1 MEIKHK
7 QVTKEDIDAFL
18 AGNDPM
24 EHIIKIE
31 CGYDENKVSI
41 IYRNEEGKKRI
52 KRDYFK
58 PFVWCNERTAKSL
71 YGGDR
76 ATLKVNMER
85 YNLGCKKLRTER
97 NDGTIPERMEH
108 GYKFMFYAKGA
119 MCYNE
124 FMKFFDDGGIPIY
137 KDKDDGTKPYI
148 AVSPVEQYMI
158 QTGKRMFKGYDNYD
172 DLVRLE
178 WDLETEGLDPNKDAI
193 SQIGIR
199 TNKGYE
205 KIITIDG
212 EGNEKLKNEFNAIL
226 EFFNIIKELQPDVI
240 TGHNTENFDWNFINV
255 RLQLRN
261 LSLKNVTNGLFPRGI
276 YKKKKQ
282 QVLKLGGEMEYYYPT
297 IMWGYNITDSLFA
310 VRRAQ
315 AIDSNMK
322 SATLKYVTKYSGIA
336 KKNRVYVPGK
346 IINKTWEDEN
356 YDYAFNDDN
365 GNWFKISD
373 RIDKITIDSLDN
385 IIDNK
390 TGEKFERVT
399 GRYIVQR
406 YLLDDLWETDKVELR
421 YNESNYLVGKMLPVS
436 FEKVCTMGTAAIW
449 KYIMLAWSY
458 EHNLAIPQLIQRK
471 PFTGG
476 LSRLLSVGWVNNI
489 VKLDYNSLYP
499 SIILTFGI
507 RSEIDVMDVMSAL
520 LNYILTQR
528 EYYKGLKGKYGKEA
542 DALKEKLS
550 QLIDDAEKEATKNAI
565 ANAKQLKSRN
575 DKMQL
580 PLKIVGNGFF
590 GSYGSGSVFP
600 HSDIVC
606 AEETT
611 CTGRQMLR
619 LMISH
624 FTNIGY
630 TPIVGDTDGFN
641 FQKPK
646 VFRYTKDNP
655 YVGLGLGRNVTK
667 GKEYVDVDAD
677 VAEFEDTFLNE
688 AYNGGVLKNGL
699 GVDEYCDA
707 CIQFSRK
714 NYADLMPDGSIKLVG
729 NSIKSKK
736 MPKYIEKFLD
746 KGIRLLLEGNG
757 KEFLEYYYDYVEK
770 IYNLQIP
777 LKDIATV
784 GKIKTS
790 IETYKQNCKQLTA
803 AGTKKARQAWYEL
816 AIKEDL
822 NVNMGDTIYYINT
835 GNKKSS
841 SDVQR
846 ITKYFAIVD
855 GQEIDVTKELVRK
868 YNKAKKETPDKMT
881 DKNTGKWIK
890 KEVFGKE
897 LYGNSFRDEDEI
909 IFNCIL
915 LPNNIVEDED
925 DHFCDDSFEYNVDKY
940 VDMFNKRIRPLL
952 VCFSKDIRT
961 RINEKGKSVDN
972 ILISKPEDRKQFTD
986 DECKLVAGEPYN
998 LTDQDT
1004 YEQLMTMEDKE
1015 IKFWLSVD
1023 KKPPYT
1029 EECGMNWEEIKQDY
1043 LERMEI
1049 LKKEGIRDE
1058 VERYNEIIDNLK
1070 QSDVDNFIEE
1080 GIIPDSILK
1089 LVDEDNDTNNFVSRK
1104 YGVVIG
1110 NIFDIIDKNFDKET
1124 DDE

>member
-1 MEIKHK
+1 MVNNYK

-18 AGNDPM
+18 AGSDPM

-119 MCYNE
+119 MSYNE
-124 FMKFFDDGGIPIY
+124 FMKFFDNGGIPIY

-178 WDLETEGLDPNKDAI
+178 WDLETEGLDPHKDAI

-205 KIITIDG
+205 KIITVAG

-226 EFFNIIKELQPDVI
+226 EFFNIIKEIQPDVI

-261 LSLKNVTNGLFPRGI
+261 LDLKNVTNGLFPRGI

-356 YDYAFNDDN
+356 YDYAFNDNN

-550 QLIDDAEKEATKNAI
+550 QLIDEAEKEATKNAI

-630 TPIVGDTDGFN
+630 TPIVGDSFTGDTPLFIKYN
-641 FQKPK
+641 DTNLIDIKPIK
-646 VFRYTKDNP
+646 ELIDEKQIQID
-655 YVGLGLGRNVTK
+655 GLGREYDYSPKSYKVLCRSGWVEPDYIYRHKTDKPIYTVEDGEMMVEVTEDHSLFNDK
-667 GKEYVDVDAD
+667 QEKIKPTELNSNSKLEY
-677 VAEFEDTFLNE
+677 
-688 AYNGGVLKNGL
+688 YNGDIFTDFNTLSDNDNVSDTWLWLLNAKI
-699 GVDEYCDA
+699 D
-707 CIQFSRK
+707 
-714 NYADLMPDGSIKLVG
+714 IK
-729 NSIKSKK
+729 
-736 MPKYIEKFLD
+736 
-746 KGIRLLLEGNG
+746 
-757 KEFLEYYYDYVEK
+757 KEFLKSVQIDKYKDNKVMLAK
-770 IYNLQIP
+770 IQFIQNCV
-777 LKDIATV
+777 K
-784 GKIKTS
+784 KIKT
-790 IETYKQNCKQLTA
+790 
-803 AGTKKARQAWYEL
+803 
-816 AIKEDL
+816 
-822 NVNMGDTIYYINT
+822 
-835 GNKKSS
+835 
-841 SDVQR
+841 
-846 ITKYFAIVD
+846 VD
-855 GQEIDVTKELVRK
+855 
-868 YNKAKKETPDKMT
+868 
-881 DKNTGKWIK
+881 
-890 KEVFGKE
+890 
-897 LYGNSFRDEDEI
+897 
-909 IFNCIL
+909 
-915 LPNNIVEDED
+915 
-925 DHFCDDSFEYNVDKY
+925 
-940 VDMFNKRIRPLL
+940 
-952 VCFSKDIRT
+952 
-961 RINEKGKSVDN
+961 
-972 ILISKPEDRKQFTD
+972 
-986 DECKLVAGEPYN
+986 
-998 LTDQDT
+998 
-1004 YEQLMTMEDKE
+1004 
-1015 IKFWLSVD
+1015 
-1023 KKPPYT
+1023 
-1029 EECGMNWEEIKQDY
+1029 
-1043 LERMEI
+1043 
-1049 LKKEGIRDE
+1049 
-1058 VERYNEIIDNLK
+1058 
-1070 QSDVDNFIEE
+1070 
-1080 GIIPDSILK
+1080 
-1089 LVDEDNDTNNFVSRK
+1089 
-1104 YGVVIG
+1104 
-1110 NIFDIIDKNFDKET
+1110 
-1124 DDE
+1124 

>member
-1 MEIKHK
+1 MVNNYK

-18 AGNDPM
+18 AGSDPM

-119 MCYNE
+119 MTYNE
-124 FMKFFDDGGIPIY
+124 FMKFFDNGGIPIY

-178 WDLETEGLDPNKDAI
+178 WDLETEGLDPHKDAI

-205 KIITIDG
+205 KIITVAG
-212 EGNEKLKNEFNAIL
+212 EGNEKLKNEFNAII
-226 EFFNIIKELQPDVI
+226 EFFNIIKEIQPDVI

-261 LSLKNVTNGLFPRGI
+261 LDLRNITNGLFPRGI

-356 YDYAFNDDN
+356 YDYAFNDNN

-449 KYIMLAWSY
+449 KYIMFAWSY

-476 LSRLLSVGWVNNI
+476 LSRLLRVGYAPKI

-499 SIILTFGI
+499 SIILTYGI
-507 RSEIDVMDVMSAL
+507 RSDIDVMDVMSAL

-550 QLIDDAEKEATKNAI
+550 TLSDTVEIEAIKNAI
-565 ANAKQLKSRN
+565 AKAKQLKSRN
-575 DKMQL
+575 DKMQF
-580 PLKIVGNGFF
+580 PLKTVGNAFF
-590 GSYGSGSVFP
+590 GSCGSGSVFP

-630 TPIVGDTDGFN
+630 TPIVGDSFTGDTPLFIKYN
-641 FQKPK
+641 NTNLIDIKPIK
-646 VFRYTKDNP
+646 ELIDEKQIQID
-655 YVGLGLGRNVTK
+655 GLGREYDYSPKSYKVLCRSGWVEPDYIYRHKTDKPIYTVEDGEMMVEVTEDHSLFNDK
-667 GKEYVDVDAD
+667 QEKIKPTELNSNSKLEY
-677 VAEFEDTFLNE
+677 
-688 AYNGGVLKNGL
+688 YNGDIFTDFNTLSDNDNVSDTWLWLLNAKI
-699 GVDEYCDA
+699 D
-707 CIQFSRK
+707 
-714 NYADLMPDGSIKLVG
+714 IK
-729 NSIKSKK
+729 
-736 MPKYIEKFLD
+736 
-746 KGIRLLLEGNG
+746 
-757 KEFLEYYYDYVEK
+757 KEFLKSVQIDKYKDNKVMLAK
-770 IYNLQIP
+770 IQFIQNCV
-777 LKDIATV
+777 K
-784 GKIKTS
+784 KIKT
-790 IETYKQNCKQLTA
+790 
-803 AGTKKARQAWYEL
+803 
-816 AIKEDL
+816 
-822 NVNMGDTIYYINT
+822 
-835 GNKKSS
+835 
-841 SDVQR
+841 
-846 ITKYFAIVD
+846 VD
-855 GQEIDVTKELVRK
+855 
-868 YNKAKKETPDKMT
+868 
-881 DKNTGKWIK
+881 
-890 KEVFGKE
+890 
-897 LYGNSFRDEDEI
+897 
-909 IFNCIL
+909 
-915 LPNNIVEDED
+915 
-925 DHFCDDSFEYNVDKY
+925 
-940 VDMFNKRIRPLL
+940 
-952 VCFSKDIRT
+952 
-961 RINEKGKSVDN
+961 
-972 ILISKPEDRKQFTD
+972 
-986 DECKLVAGEPYN
+986 
-998 LTDQDT
+998 
-1004 YEQLMTMEDKE
+1004 
-1015 IKFWLSVD
+1015 
-1023 KKPPYT
+1023 
-1029 EECGMNWEEIKQDY
+1029 
-1043 LERMEI
+1043 
-1049 LKKEGIRDE
+1049 
-1058 VERYNEIIDNLK
+1058 
-1070 QSDVDNFIEE
+1070 
-1080 GIIPDSILK
+1080 
-1089 LVDEDNDTNNFVSRK
+1089 
-1104 YGVVIG
+1104 
-1110 NIFDIIDKNFDKET
+1110 
-1124 DDE
+1124 

>member
-1 MEIKHK
+1 METKYR

-18 AGNDPM
+18 AGSDPM

-31 CGYDENKVSI
+31 CGYDEDKVSI
-41 IYRNEEGKKRI
+41 IYRNEEGKKRV

-71 YGGDR
+71 FNGDR

-119 MCYNE
+119 MTYNE
-124 FMKFFDDGGIPIY
+124 FMEFFKNGGIPIY

-158 QTGKRMFKGYDNYD
+158 QTGKRLFKGYDNYD

-178 WDLETEGLDPNKDAI
+178 WDLETEGLDPHKDAI

-226 EFFNIIKELQPDVI
+226 EFFKIIKELQPDVI

-261 LSLKNVTNGLFPRGI
+261 LDLRNVTNGLFPRGI

-356 YDYAFNDDN
+356 YNYAFNDDN

-458 EHNLAIPQLIQRK
+458 EHGLAIPQLTRK
-471 PFTGG
+471 VPFVGG
-476 LSRLLSVGWVNNI
+476 LSRLLSVGYVSDVI
-489 VKLDYNSLYP
+489 KLDFNSLYP
-499 SIILTFGI
+499 SVLLTFNI
-507 RSEIDVMDVMSAL
+507 KNEVDIMDVL
-520 LNYILTQR
+520 LIMLEYILSKR
-528 EYYKGLKGKYGKEA
+528 EYYKELKGKYGKEV
-542 DALKEKLS
+542 DSLKEKL
-550 QLIDDAEKEATKNAI
+550 LTLTNTAEIETTKNAI

-580 PLKIVGNGFF
+580 PLKILGNSYF
-590 GSYGSGSVFP
+590 GGCSSGTPFP
-600 HSDIVC
+600 WTDTGC
-606 AEETT
+606 KGAEQTT

-630 TPIVGDTDGFN
+630 TPIVGDSFTGDTPLFIKYN
-641 FQKPK
+641 DTNLIDIKPI
-646 VFRYTKDNP
+646 KD
-655 YVGLGLGRNVTK
+655 LIDEEQIKIDGLGREYDYSHKPYKVLCRSGWVEPEYIYRHKTDKPIYTVRDGEMMVEVT
-667 GKEYVDVDAD
+667 
-677 VAEFEDTFLNE
+677 EDHSLFNNKQEKIKPTELNS
-688 AYNGGVLKNGL
+688 Y
-699 GVDEYCDA
+699 
-707 CIQFSRK
+707 
-714 NYADLMPDGSIKLVG
+714 
-729 NSIKSKK
+729 SK
-736 MPKYIEKFLD
+736 
-746 KGIRLLLEGNG
+746 
-757 KEFLEYYYDYVEK
+757 LEYY
-770 IYNLQIP
+770 NG
-777 LKDIATV
+777 DIFTDFNTLTEQHNIEDTWLWLLNA
-784 GKIKTS
+784 S
-790 IETYKQNCKQLTA
+790 I
-803 AGTKKARQAWYEL
+803 
-816 AIKEDL
+816 D
-822 NVNMGDTIYYINT
+822 
-835 GNKKSS
+835 
-841 SDVQR
+841 
-846 ITKYFAIVD
+846 
-855 GQEIDVTKELVRK
+855 
-868 YNKAKKETPDKMT
+868 
-881 DKNTGKWIK
+881 IK
-890 KEVFGKE
+890 K
-897 LYGNSFRDEDEI
+897 
-909 IFNCIL
+909 
-915 LPNNIVEDED
+915 
-925 DHFCDDSFEYNVDKY
+925 H
-940 VDMFNKRIRPLL
+940 
-952 VCFSKDIRT
+952 
-961 RINEKGKSVDN
+961 
-972 ILISKPEDRKQFTD
+972 
-986 DECKLVAGEPYN
+986 
-998 LTDQDT
+998 
-1004 YEQLMTMEDKE
+1004 
-1015 IKFWLSVD
+1015 
-1023 KKPPYT
+1023 
-1029 EECGMNWEEIKQDY
+1029 Y
-1043 LERMEI
+1043 LETI
-1049 LKKEGIRDE
+1049 Q
-1058 VERYNEIIDNLK
+1058 VERYKNDKITLAKIQFIKKCVKEKQRKNL
-1070 QSDVDNFIEE
+1070 
-1080 GIIPDSILK
+1080 
-1089 LVDEDNDTNNFVSRK
+1089 
-1104 YGVVIG
+1104 
-1110 NIFDIIDKNFDKET
+1110 
-1124 DDE
+1124 

>member
-1 MEIKHK
+1 MVNNYK

-18 AGNDPM
+18 AGSDPM

-71 YGGDR
+71 FGGDR

-119 MCYNE
+119 MTYNE
-124 FMKFFDDGGIPIY
+124 FMKFFDNGGIPIY

-178 WDLETEGLDPNKDAI
+178 WDLETEGLDPHKDAI

-205 KIITIDG
+205 KIITVAG
-212 EGNEKLKNEFNAIL
+212 EGNEKLKNEFNAII
-226 EFFNIIKELQPDVI
+226 EFFNIIKEIQPDVI

-261 LSLKNVTNGLFPRGI
+261 LDLKNVTNGLFPRGI

-373 RIDKITIDSLDN
+373 RIDKITIDNLDN

-390 TGEKFERVT
+390 TGENFERVT

-458 EHNLAIPQLIQRK
+458 EHNLAIPRLIQRK

-476 LSRLLSVGWVNNI
+476 LSRLLRVGYAPKI

-499 SIILTFGI
+499 SIILTYGI
-507 RSEIDVMDVMSAL
+507 RSDIDVMDVMSAL

-550 QLIDDAEKEATKNAI
+550 TLSDTVEIEATKNAI
-565 ANAKQLKSRN
+565 AKAKQLKSRN

-630 TPIVGDTDGFN
+630 TPIVGDSFTGDTPLFIKYN
-641 FQKPK
+641 DTNLIDIKPIK
-646 VFRYTKDNP
+646 ELIDERQIQID
-655 YVGLGLGRNVTK
+655 GLGREYDYSTKPYKVLCRSGWIEPEYIYRHKTNKPIYTVKDGDMLVEVTEDHSLFNSKQEKIKPSEINESTKLEYYNNVPISNVISLSEKTIIRFIK
-667 GKEYVDVDAD
+667 CYNNGILKELPQ
-677 VAEFEDTFLNE
+677 TLLN
-688 AYNGGVLKNGL
+688 ATQDNK
-699 GVDEYCDA
+699 
-707 CIQFSRK
+707 
-714 NYADLMPDGSIKLVG
+714 
-729 NSIKSKK
+729 
-736 MPKYIEKFLD
+736 
-746 KGIRLLLEGNG
+746 
-757 KEFLEYYYDYVEK
+757 KEFLNG
-770 IYNLQIP
+770 INL
-777 LKDIATV
+777 
-784 GKIKTS
+784 
-790 IETYKQNCKQLTA
+790 
-803 AGTKKARQAWYEL
+803 
-816 AIKEDL
+816 
-822 NVNMGDTIYYINT
+822 
-835 GNKKSS
+835 
-841 SDVQR
+841 
-846 ITKYFAIVD
+846 
-855 GQEIDVTKELVRK
+855 
-868 YNKAKKETPDKMT
+868 
-881 DKNTGKWIK
+881 
-890 KEVFGKE
+890 
-897 LYGNSFRDEDEI
+897 
-909 IFNCIL
+909 
-915 LPNNIVEDED
+915 
-925 DHFCDDSFEYNVDKY
+925 
-940 VDMFNKRIRPLL
+940 
-952 VCFSKDIRT
+952 
-961 RINEKGKSVDN
+961 
-972 ILISKPEDRKQFTD
+972 
-986 DECKLVAGEPYN
+986 
-998 LTDQDT
+998 
-1004 YEQLMTMEDKE
+1004 
-1015 IKFWLSVD
+1015 
-1023 KKPPYT
+1023 
-1029 EECGMNWEEIKQDY
+1029 
-1043 LERMEI
+1043 
-1049 LKKEGIRDE
+1049 
-1058 VERYNEIIDNLK
+1058 DNLHEK
-1070 QSDVDNFIEE
+1070 NKTIRA
-1080 GIIPDSILK
+1080 GIQFLKRSI
-1089 LVDEDNDTNNFVSRK
+1089 
-1104 YGVVIG
+1104 
-1110 NIFDIIDKNFDKET
+1110 
-1124 DDE
+1124 